1 MPKIELKTRIR
12 TTGRHGP
19 ELILDL
25 LLVPRGSGNRAFAA
39 ALAKSIREHPKL
51 GHHVRQVTAG
61 SSRVIVSLISSPG
74 LMKTIWQWNKDRV
87 DAQGDVPGQIP
98 LFGSAMTV

>member
-12 TTGRHGP
+12 SDGRHGP

-39 ALAKSIREHPKL
+39 ALAKTIRKHPKL
-51 GHHVRQVTAG
+51 SPHVRQVKAG
-61 SSRVIVSLISSPG
+61 SSRVMVSLTPSVG
-74 LMKTIWQWNKDRV
+74 LMKTIALWSSSVQADE
-87 DAQGDVPGQIP
+87 DVPGQLP
-98 LFGSAMTV
+98 LFGSASIA